1 MAGIEDGTQF
11 VQGFIDY
18 ERGEKPMNMKMK
30 LFSYNYE
37 DTLVHRLSGLT
48 KLICF
53 LLLTFAVMFS
63 YDIRVILARWCF
75 PLSCCAS
82 RASVVADQA
91 DGVVCVHLPRD
102 QRRDHLFLLP
112 GAGGEIYGTQARLSP
127 NSLAGIRSPRSSCFT
142 RCTKFFKYASVIP
155 LGIIFLLTT
164 NPSELASSLNGMGV
178 HYKAAFAVSL
188 TLRYFPDVQRD
199 YHDISQAQQ
208 ARGLE
213 MTRKTSVGQ
222 RFKNSLLVV
231 IPLIFSTLDRIE
243 VISNAMDLRG
253 FGKEK
258 RRTWYNKSKLKAAD
272 IVAIALCTVFLVV
285 TVCISVFINHGR
297 FYNPFL

>member
-1 MAGIEDGTQF
+1 
-11 VQGFIDY
+11 
-18 ERGEKPMNMKMK
+18 MKAR

-53 LLLTFAVMFS
+53 LLLTFAIMFS
-63 YDIRVILARWCF
+63 YDIRVILATLVFSVILLRLSRIRWSQIK
-75 PLSCCAS
+75 LM
-82 RASVVADQA
+82 VLYV
-91 DGVVCVHLPRD
+91 LI
-102 QRRDHLFLLP
+102 FLLVNTLITFLFSP
-112 GAGGEIYGTQARLSP
+112 EQGVEIYGTRHVIAKLFGRYTLTQEQLFYQ
-127 NSLAGIRSPRSSCFT
+127 G
-142 RCTKFFKYASVIP
+142 TKFFKYASVIP

-164 NPSELASSLNGMGV
+164 NPSELASSLNGVGV
-178 HYKAAFAVSL
+178 HYKAAFAFSL
-188 TLRYFPDVQRD
+188 TLRYFPDVQRV

-222 RFKNSLLVV
+222 RFKNSLMVV
-231 IPLIFSTLDRIE
+231 IPLIFSTLERIE
-243 VISNAMDLRG
+243 VITNAMDLRG

-272 IVAIALCTVFLVV
+272 IIAIALCTVFLVI